1 MSLMNIGVSALKANQ
16 QALNTTGHNIANVNT
31 PGYSRQTL
39 HTQTSISQNRGSG
52 FIGTGTSVSTV
63 TRNYSALLNRQS
75 NAATAMAAADSS
87 RLQQLQQ
94 MQDVFSGGDG
104 GLGAAIS
111 AAMNALIDVQAAPT
125 DATGRNVVLT
135 RMAELG
141 ARFQAASNTLQEQ
154 DYLMQEQ
161 LGNNVRQINQLA
173 EQVAVLN
180 GQISMAMYSGHAPND
195 LLDARDQ
202 IIREI
207 NQYIQ
212 TSQVTTENGQVSL
225 MVGGGHTLVLGTSS
239 AQLQLSDNNEYMG
252 SGKMALYFGFDGQK
266 TVELTPS
273 MMGGGEVAGLLKFK
287 NEDLTEGRNL
297 LGRLALA
304 IGHEL
309 NQQNQLGLTLN
320 GVPGIDLFDIGEFEF
335 NNQTILD
342 FGYTNI
348 KGYSKNNVD
357 MAATVSIVDAT
368 KFKPSDYKI
377 IFDTPNPKIERLSDG
392 ATTEIDLSTSA
403 SGEIDITIDGLQFFI
418 PSDTVNAAK
427 NKQSI
432 LFQPFSNAAGKIQS
446 LIHNPD
452 ELAAA
457 SALTANID
465 KDNQGTLQM
474 TQLKLNVTG
483 GSVPVI
489 GEPVK
494 LRFNADGTI
503 SQANYDPNLNGPG
516 QGGYDWSNSTLLED
530 TSVVPPVEMKYTPG
544 IPISV
549 GDWSITLTGTPH
561 DGDMVMVGN
570 ALDLGEGFKLNTGNI
585 SEFMGLRDKALFD
598 NGTTFS
604 DGFAGAMAVVG
615 TKVQSAKLAA
625 NLSETVANNL
635 EMERQSVAG
644 VNLDEEAAR
653 LLQYQQAY
661 QASSKVIQISQSLF
675 DSVLSAVGR

>member
-1 MSLMNIGVSALKANQ
+1 MNIGVSALKANQ

-39 HTQTSISQNRGSG
+39 HTEAVLGQNQGFGFVGRG
-52 FIGTGTSVSTV
+52 TAVSAV
-63 TRNYSALLNRQS
+63 TRNFSALLNRQS

-87 RLQQLQQ
+87 RLQQLRQ

-111 AAMNALIDVQAAPT
+111 SAMNALIDVQAAPT

-180 GQISMAMYSGHAPND
+180 GQISMSMYSGHEPND

-212 TSQVTTENGQVSL
+212 TSQVTTETGQVTL

-239 AQLQLSDNNEYMG
+239 AQLQLSDNKEYMG

-304 IGHEL
+304 IGYEL
-309 NQQNQLGLTLN
+309 NQQNQRGLTLN

-335 NNQTILD
+335 NNETILG

-348 KGYSKNNVD
+348 KGYSQVDTD
-357 MAATVSIVDAT
+357 MAATVNIVDAS

-377 IFDTPNPKIERLSDG
+377 IFDQPNPKIERVSDG
-392 ATTEIDLSTSA
+392 VSTEIDMSTSA
-403 SGEIDITIDGLQFFI
+403 NGDIDITIDGLRFFV
-418 PSDTVNAAK
+418 PSNTVGAAQ

-432 LFQPFSNAAGKIQS
+432 LFQPFSKAAGQIQS

-483 GSVPVI
+483 GSVPII

-494 LRFNADGTI
+494 LRFNVDGTI
-503 SQANYDPNLNGPG
+503 SQASYDPNLNGPG

-530 TSVVPPVEMKYTPG
+530 TSVIPPVEMKYTPG

-585 SEFMGLRDKALFD
+585 SEFMALRDKPLFD
-598 NGTTFS
+598 SGTTLS

-625 NLSETVANNL
+625 GLSETVANNL

-653 LLQYQQAY
+653 LLQFQQAY

-675 DSVLSAVGR
+675 DSILSAVGR

>member
-1 MSLMNIGVSALKANQ
+1 MNIGVSALKANQ

-39 HTQTSISQNRGSG
+39 HTEAVLGQNQGFGFVGRG
-52 FIGTGTSVSTV
+52 TAVSAV
-63 TRNYSALLNRQS
+63 TRNFSALLNRQS

-87 RLQQLQQ
+87 RLQQLRQ

-111 AAMNALIDVQAAPT
+111 SAMNALIDVQAAPT

-180 GQISMAMYSGHAPND
+180 GQISMSMYSGHEPND

-212 TSQVTTENGQVSL
+212 TSQVTTETGQVTL

-239 AQLQLSDNNEYMG
+239 AQLQLSDNKEYMG

-297 LGRLALA
+297 LGRLALV
-304 IGHEL
+304 IGYEL
-309 NQQNQLGLTLN
+309 NQQNQRGLTLN
-320 GVPGIDLFDIGEFEF
+320 GVHGIDLFDIGEFEF
-335 NNQTILD
+335 NNETILG

-348 KGYSKNNVD
+348 KGYSQVD
-357 MAATVSIVDAT
+357 TDRAATVNIVDAS

-377 IFDTPNPKIERLSDG
+377 IFDPPKNPKIERVSDG
-392 ATTEIDLSTSA
+392 VSMSTSA
-403 SGEIDITIDGLQFFI
+403 NANGDIDITIDGLRFFV
-418 PSDTVNAAK
+418 PSKTVGEAQ

-432 LFQPFSNAAGKIQS
+432 LFQPFSKAAGQIQS

-465 KDNQGTLQM
+465 KDNQGKLQL
-474 TQLKLNVTG
+474 TALEALGAARNLPAPGAPVRLSFDGAGNVDYQ
-483 GSVPVI
+483 
-489 GEPVK
+489 E
-494 LRFNADGTI
+494 FNAVT
-503 SQANYDPNLNGPG
+503 NT
-516 QGGYDWSNSTLLED
+516 WSTVSTQPF
-530 TSVVPPVEMKYTPG
+530 TSG
-544 IPISV
+544 LPITV
-549 GDWSITLTGTPH
+549 GDWSITLTGTVQA
-561 DGDMVMVGN
+561 GDVVTVGN

-585 SEFMGLRDKALFD
+585 SEFMALRDKPLFD
-598 NGTTFS
+598 SGTTLS

-625 NLSETVANNL
+625 GLSETVANNL

-653 LLQYQQAY
+653 LLQFQQAY

-675 DSVLSAVGR
+675 DSILSAVGR

>member
-1 MSLMNIGVSALKANQ
+1 MNIGVSALKANQ

-39 HTQTSISQNRGSG
+39 HTEAVLGQNQGFGFVGRG
-52 FIGTGTSVSTV
+52 TAVSAV
-63 TRNYSALLNRQS
+63 TRNFSALLNRQS

-87 RLQQLQQ
+87 RLQQLRQ

-111 AAMNALIDVQAAPT
+111 SAMNALIDVQAAPT

-180 GQISMAMYSGHAPND
+180 GQISMSMYSGHEPND

-212 TSQVTTENGQVSL
+212 TSQVTTETGQVTL

-239 AQLQLSDNNEYMG
+239 AQLQLSDNKEYMG

-304 IGHEL
+304 IGYEL
-309 NQQNQLGLTLN
+309 NQQNQRGLTLN
-320 GVPGIDLFDIGEFEF
+320 GVRGIDLFDIGEFEF
-335 NNQTILD
+335 NNETILG

-348 KGYSKNNVD
+348 KGYSQVD
-357 MAATVSIVDAT
+357 TDRAATVNIVDAS

-377 IFDTPNPKIERLSDG
+377 IFDQTNTKIERVSDG
-392 ATTEIDLSTSA
+392 VSTEIDMSTSVNA
-403 SGEIDITIDGLQFFI
+403 NGDIDITIDGLRFFV
-418 PSDTVNAAK
+418 PKNTVVDADQ

-432 LFQPFSNAAGKIQS
+432 LFQPFSKAAGQIQS

-465 KDNQGTLQM
+465 KDNQGKLQL
-474 TQLKLNVTG
+474 TALEALGAARNLPASGAPVRLSFDGAGNVDYQ
-483 GSVPVI
+483 
-489 GEPVK
+489 E
-494 LRFNADGTI
+494 FNAAT
-503 SQANYDPNLNGPG
+503 NT
-516 QGGYDWSNSTLLED
+516 WRTVSTQPF
-530 TSVVPPVEMKYTPG
+530 TSG
-544 IPISV
+544 LPITV
-549 GDWSITLTGTPH
+549 GDWSITLTGTVQA
-561 DGDMVMVGN
+561 GDVVTVGN

-585 SEFMGLRDKALFD
+585 SEFMALRDKPLFD
-598 NGTTFS
+598 SGTTLS

-625 NLSETVANNL
+625 GLSETVANNL

-653 LLQYQQAY
+653 LLQFQQAY

-675 DSVLSAVGR
+675 DSILSAVGR